1 MCRYG
6 LLRHTFFA
14 HFCAGETA
22 DDIGPSMRALE
33 AANIGGILDYAA
45 EADVSSVGEADQ
57 HDELECDLNAK
68 ISVMAIEAAAK
79 QNTGFA
85 AIKLTSLGRPELL
98 HHISTLLVD
107 IRKLFRKFTEADNPG
122 RNPYLYNQVTFAQFE
137 AGLKELGVDLGA
149 AATRERFD
157 AMDHDKSG
165 SIDYI
170 EWIDQLKPATLA
182 RQRLQHFVRVDMLSE
197 AELTQLDNMITR
209 LEMLGEKAAEAKVVC
224 SLPCASVYNQLAQTA
239 LNHHHYDHQ
248 VRLMIDAEQ
257 SYMQPA
263 IDHMVLHL
271 QKRYNKP
278 GEVPIIFNTYQA
290 YLVDARPRIEL
301 DIRRAERDGFRLAC
315 KLVRGAYMV
324 QERQLAKEHG
334 CELHLGCVVV
344 DDVCPLYHMYCATN
358 DSPTTT
364 NSYKSPVWSTLEGT
378 HASYHTCLELLFDHL
393 PDIEVWDDCSKG
405 GEHLLPPTQL

>member
-1 MCRYG
+1 MSKCEQQQAVTYASPSTQSPNKNTLCRYG
-6 LLRHTFFA
+6 VLRHTFFA

-197 AELTQLDNMITR
+197 AELTQLDNMIAR
-209 LEMLGEKAAEAKVVC
+209 LEMLGEKAAEAKVV
-224 SLPCASVYNQLAQTA
+224 SS
-239 LNHHHYDHQ
+239 
-248 VRLMIDAEQ
+248 
-257 SYMQPA
+257 
-263 IDHMVLHL
+263 
-271 QKRYNKP
+271 
-278 GEVPIIFNTYQA
+278 
-290 YLVDARPRIEL
+290 
-301 DIRRAERDGFRLAC
+301 
-315 KLVRGAYMV
+315 
-324 QERQLAKEHG
+324 
-334 CELHLGCVVV
+334 
-344 DDVCPLYHMYCATN
+344 
-358 DSPTTT
+358 
-364 NSYKSPVWSTLEGT
+364 
-378 HASYHTCLELLFDHL
+378 
-393 PDIEVWDDCSKG
+393 
-405 GEHLLPPTQL
+405 